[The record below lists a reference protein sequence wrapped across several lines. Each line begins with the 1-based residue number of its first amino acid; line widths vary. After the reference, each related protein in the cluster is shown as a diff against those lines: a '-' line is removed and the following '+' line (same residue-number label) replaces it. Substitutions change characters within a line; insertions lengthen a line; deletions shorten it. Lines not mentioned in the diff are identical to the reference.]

1 VDGSEDT
8 LYYCAEFGLSS
19 KNLYGDRAAGERQI
33 SLRPGVAAASSATTM
48 TLNHP
53 RGSRFSTGEE
63 RRTFGD
69 SCSIDGQFS
78 AFPAEL

>member
-1 VDGSEDT
+1 M
-8 LYYCAEFGLSS
+8 YYRPRFELSS
-19 KNLYGDRAAGERQI
+19 KNFYRDRAAGERQI
-33 SLRPGVAAASSATTM
+33 SLRAGVAAALSATTM